1 MGSGLVNDNPDAI
14 APGSPVNFPS
24 PLLNTYGSIQ
34 RLLGTSKN
42 SFSLPAGGVFEIT
55 FQVGTQNTGELVVVL
70 NGQEQLMTIVGKS
83 GGGLLVGVSIIST
96 PLLIESVLSINNPST
111 STEGGLKIDKSS
123 GALSKPLSCHLIIKQ
138 LA

>member
-1 MGSGLVNDNPDAI
+1 MGSGLINDNPDAI
-14 APGSPVNFPS
+14 EPGSSVNFPNPS
-24 PLLNTYGSIQ
+24 INPHGTIQ
-34 RLLGTSKN
+34 RHLGTSKN
-42 SFSLPAGGVFEIT
+42 SFTLPAGGVFEIT
-55 FQVGTQNTGELVVVL
+55 FQVGAQNTGELVVVL

-96 PLLIESVLSINNPST
+96 PLLIDSVLSINNPST
-111 STEGGLKIDKSS
+111 SSEGGLKIDKSS